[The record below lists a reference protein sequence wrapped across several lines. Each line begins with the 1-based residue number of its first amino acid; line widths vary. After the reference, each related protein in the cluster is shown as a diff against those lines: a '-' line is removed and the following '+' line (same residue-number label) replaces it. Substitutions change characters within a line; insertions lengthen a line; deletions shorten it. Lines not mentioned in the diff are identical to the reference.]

1 MLETPFP
8 PKEKVQIETA
18 RTPWQLLV
26 SITAETSL
34 KLMQLR
40 EQLQRRGLRG
50 RALHPFDEHHG
61 IGVQRLT
68 CRPTHRN
75 RLKQWRPGASK
86 LSRSSHGPRDYKLLQ
101 LRTHRDQRLTRRTR
115 GTRQVRPK
123 GDGKTMSLISET
135 GAHAQGRQTF
145 MVSGGGVASSTAST
159 AAQEQASRA
168 FPLAAIT
175 GHGTL
180 KLSLMLAAVDPA
192 LGGVIIAGGRGTG
205 KSVLARGLHALLP
218 PIEVLDQESADVPA
232 GPGLNLD
239 PSRPEEWEENWRE
252 RLSNEPPSKVI
263 PAPFVQ
269 VPLGITEDRL
279 VGAVDVAASLAS
291 GSAVFQPGL
300 LAEAHRGV
308 LYVDELNLLDD
319 GIINLLLAAV
329 GAGENQVEREGLSL
343 SHPCRPLLIATYN
356 PEEGNVR
363 DHLLDRF
370 AIALSAN
377 QLVSTEERVEI
388 TNAVLSHGQCSRSFS
403 ERWKEETD
411 ALATQ
416 LLLARQWLPDVR
428 ISREQ
433 IEYLVTEALR
443 GGVEGHRSELYAVR
457 VARAHAALSGRE
469 QVEADDLQVAVA
481 LVIAPRASQLPPPDQ
496 QMEPP
501 PPPDAGEQNPENQP
515 PPPQGTDQDQTDSP
529 EDDSNDED
537 ENRED
542 DNREDDNRD
551 EDDDESDQD
560 EAPPSVPEEFM
571 LDPEAVSIDPDLL
584 LFNAAK
590 SKSGSS
596 GSRSVVLSDSRG
608 RYVKPMLP
616 RGPVRRIA
624 VDATL
629 RAAAPYQKARRERHP
644 GRNVIV
650 EESDLRAKLLQRQAG
665 ALVIFLVDASGSMA
679 LNRMQSAKGAVIRLL
694 TEAYENRDEV
704 ALIPFRG
711 DQAEVL
717 LPPTR
722 SITAARRR
730 LESMP
735 CGGGSPLAHG
745 LTQAARVGANALA
758 TGDLGQVV
766 VVAIT
771 DGRGN
776 VPLSTSLGQP
786 ELEGEEKPDLKQEVL
801 DVATRYRMLGIKLL
815 VIDTERKFIG
825 SGMGKDLA
833 EAAGGKYVQLPKASD
848 QAIAAIAM
856 DAINAVT

>member
-1 MLETPFP
+1 
-8 PKEKVQIETA
+8 
-18 RTPWQLLV
+18 
-26 SITAETSL
+26 
-34 KLMQLR
+34 
-40 EQLQRRGLRG
+40 
-50 RALHPFDEHHG
+50 
-61 IGVQRLT
+61 
-68 CRPTHRN
+68 
-75 RLKQWRPGASK
+75 
-86 LSRSSHGPRDYKLLQ
+86 
-101 LRTHRDQRLTRRTR
+101 
-115 GTRQVRPK
+115 
-123 GDGKTMSLISET
+123 
-135 GAHAQGRQTF
+135 
-145 MVSGGGVASSTAST
+145 MVSGGVAAAGGVTTS
-159 AAQEQASRA
+159 AAQDQASRA

-180 KLSLMLAAVDPA
+180 KLAMLLAAVDPG

-218 PIEVLDQESADVPA
+218 PIDVLDVDGGDAPQSH
-232 GPGLNLD
+232 GRNLD
-239 PSRPEEWEENWRE
+239 PQRPEEWDENARRRIMALGGNPDATGPE
-252 RLSNEPPSKVI
+252 ALLPTKVL

-269 VPLGITEDRL
+269 VPLGVTEDRL
-279 VGAVDVAASLAS
+279 VGAVDVAASLS
-291 GSAVFQPGL
+291 TGTAVFQPGL

-319 GIINLLLAAV
+319 GIVNLMLAAV
-329 GAGENQVEREGLSL
+329 GSGENQVEREGLSL

-356 PEEGNVR
+356 PEEGAVR

-370 AIALSAN
+370 AIALSAD
-377 QLVSTEERVEI
+377 QLVSIEQRVEI
-388 TNAVLSHGQCSRSFS
+388 TEAVLSHGQCSRSFA
-403 ERWKEETD
+403 EQWGEETE

-416 LLLARQWLPDVR
+416 LLLARQWLPDVQ
-428 ISREQ
+428 ISAEQ
-433 IEYLVTEALR
+433 IQYLVTEAIR

-457 VARAHAALSGRE
+457 VAKAHAALSGRDR
-469 QVEADDLQVAVA
+469 VEADDLQVAVR
-481 LVIAPRASQLPPPDQ
+481 LVIAPRALQLPPQDE

-501 PPPDAGEQNPENQP
+501 PPEDQQPPP
-515 PPPQGTDQDQTDSP
+515 PPPQGEESP
-529 EDDSNDED
+529 EDQEPPEDNQDDNDDDQDNDED
-537 ENRED
+537 D
-542 DNREDDNRD
+542 TP
-551 EDDDESDQD
+551 DDEP
-560 EAPPSVPEEFM
+560 PPSIPEEFM
-571 LDPEAVSIDPDLL
+571 LDPEAVAIDPDLL
-584 LFNAAK
+584 LFSSAKAK
-590 SKSGSS
+590 SGNS

-608 RYVKPMLP
+608 RYVKPILP

-629 RAAAPYQKARRERHP
+629 RAAAPYQKARRARQP
-644 GRNVIV
+644 DRAVIV
-650 EESDLRAKLLQRQAG
+650 EESDLRAKLLQRQSG

-786 ELEGEEKPDLKQEVL
+786 ELDGEEKPDLKQEVL
-801 DVATRYRMLGIKLL
+801 DVAARYRMLGIKLL

-856 DAINAVT
+856 EAINTVT

>member
-1 MLETPFP
+1 MTSNG
-8 PKEKVQIETA
+8 VIGTTA
-18 RTPWQLLV
+18 L
-26 SITAETSL
+26 
-34 KLMQLR
+34 
-40 EQLQRRGLRG
+40 
-50 RALHPFDEHHG
+50 D
-61 IGVQRLT
+61 
-68 CRPTHRN
+68 
-75 RLKQWRPGASK
+75 
-86 LSRSSHGPRDYKLLQ
+86 
-101 LRTHRDQRLTRRTR
+101 
-115 GTRQVRPK
+115 
-123 GDGKTMSLISET
+123 
-135 GAHAQGRQTF
+135 
-145 MVSGGGVASSTAST
+145 
-159 AAQEQASRA
+159 QASRA

-180 KLSLMLAAVDPA
+180 KLALLLAAVDPR

-218 PIEVLDQESADVPA
+218 PIDIVDLEAA
-232 GPGLNLD
+232 GDMKLPGRNLD
-239 PSRPEEWEENWRE
+239 PKNPQDWSE
-252 RLSNEPPSKVI
+252 RQQEPPTTVI
-263 PAPFVQ
+263 PAPFIQ
-269 VPLGITEDRL
+269 IPLGVTEDRL
-279 VGAVDVAASLAS
+279 VGSVDVTASLAS

-329 GAGENQVEREGLSL
+329 GSGENQVEREGLSL

-356 PEEGNVR
+356 PEEGAIR

-370 AIALSAN
+370 AIVLSAN
-377 QLVSTEERVEI
+377 QIVSTEQRVEI
-388 TNAVLSHGQCSRSFS
+388 TNAVLAHGQCSQSFS
-403 ERWKEETD
+403 DKWSEETD

-416 LLLARQWLPDVR
+416 LLLARQWLPDVQ
-428 ISREQ
+428 ISSEQ
-433 IEYLVTEALR
+433 VEYLVTEAIR

-457 VARAHAALSGRE
+457 AAKAHAALSGRD
-469 QVEADDLQVAVA
+469 QVEAEDLQVAVA
-481 LVIAPRASQLPPPDQ
+481 LVIAPRASQLPPPEQ

-501 PPPDAGEQNPENQP
+501 PPQDQQDQQP
-515 PPPQGTDQDQTDSP
+515 PPPPEGSGEEDEQESEEQEEEENNNDEDDSP
-529 EDDSNDED
+529 EE
-537 ENRED
+537 
-542 DNREDDNRD
+542 
-551 EDDDESDQD
+551 Q
-560 EAPPSVPEEFM
+560 APPSVPEEFM
-571 LDPEAVSIDPDLL
+571 LDPEAVAIDPDLL

-590 SKSGSS
+590 SKSGNS

-629 RAAAPYQKARRERHP
+629 RAAAPYQKARRARQP
-644 GRNVIV
+644 DRVVIV

-786 ELEGEEKPDLKQEVL
+786 VLEGEDKPDLKQEVL
-801 DVATRYRMLGIKLL
+801 DVATRYRMLGLKLL

-848 QAIAAIAM
+848 QAIAAVAM
-856 DAINAVT
+856 DALNTV

>member
-1 MLETPFP
+1 
-8 PKEKVQIETA
+8 
-18 RTPWQLLV
+18 
-26 SITAETSL
+26 
-34 KLMQLR
+34 
-40 EQLQRRGLRG
+40 
-50 RALHPFDEHHG
+50 
-61 IGVQRLT
+61 
-68 CRPTHRN
+68 
-75 RLKQWRPGASK
+75 
-86 LSRSSHGPRDYKLLQ
+86 
-101 LRTHRDQRLTRRTR
+101 
-115 GTRQVRPK
+115 
-123 GDGKTMSLISET
+123 
-135 GAHAQGRQTF
+135 
-145 MVSGGGVASSTAST
+145 MVSSGLAIKDD
-159 AAQEQASRA
+159 QATRA

-180 KLSLMLAAVDPA
+180 KLALLLAAVDPG
-192 LGGVIIAGGRGTG
+192 LGGVVIAGGRGTG

-218 PIEVLDQESADVPA
+218 PIDVLDAEGGV
-232 GPGLNLD
+232 GRNLD
-239 PSRPEEWEENWRE
+239 PQNPEEWDDATRE
-252 RLSNEPPSKVI
+252 SVSGEAPSTVI

-269 VPLGITEDRL
+269 IPLGITEDRL
-279 VGAVDVAASLAS
+279 VGAVDVAASLSS

-300 LAEAHRGV
+300 LADAHRGV

-319 GIINLLLAAV
+319 GIVNLMLAAV
-329 GAGENQVEREGLSL
+329 GSGENRVEREGLSL

-377 QLVSTEERVEI
+377 QLVSTEQRVEI
-388 TNAVLSHGQCSRSFS
+388 TNAVISHGQCSRSFA
-403 ERWKEETD
+403 EKWGEETD

-416 LLLARQWLPDVR
+416 LLLARQWLPDVQ
-428 ISREQ
+428 ISGEQ
-433 IEYLVTEALR
+433 IEYLVTEAIR

-457 VARAHAALSGRE
+457 VAKAHAALSGRD

-481 LVIAPRASQLPPPDQ
+481 LVIAPRASQMPPPDQ

-501 PPPDAGEQNPENQP
+501 PPQDQEPP
-515 PPPQGTDQDQTDSP
+515 PPPQDQGDQQQDNPPPPEGSGEEENEP
-529 EDDSNDED
+529 PEDNSEDDST
-537 ENRED
+537 
-542 DNREDDNRD
+542 
-551 EDDDESDQD
+551 DDDEGDDEEDQ
-560 EAPPSVPEEFM
+560 APPAVPEEFM
-571 LDPEAVSIDPDLL
+571 LDPEAIEVDPDLL

-590 SKSGSS
+590 AKSGNS

-629 RAAAPYQKARRERHP
+629 RAAAPYQKIRREREP
-644 GRNVIV
+644 GRSVIV
-650 EESDLRAKLLQRQAG
+650 EEGDLRAKLLQRKAG
-665 ALVIFLVDASGSMA
+665 ALVVFLVDASGSMA

-801 DVATRYRMLGIKLL
+801 DVAARYRMLGIKLL

-848 QAIAAIAM
+848 QAIAAVAM
-856 DAINAVT
+856 DAISNI

>member
-1 MLETPFP
+1 
-8 PKEKVQIETA
+8 
-18 RTPWQLLV
+18 
-26 SITAETSL
+26 
-34 KLMQLR
+34 
-40 EQLQRRGLRG
+40 
-50 RALHPFDEHHG
+50 
-61 IGVQRLT
+61 
-68 CRPTHRN
+68 
-75 RLKQWRPGASK
+75 
-86 LSRSSHGPRDYKLLQ
+86 
-101 LRTHRDQRLTRRTR
+101 
-115 GTRQVRPK
+115 
-123 GDGKTMSLISET
+123 
-135 GAHAQGRQTF
+135 
-145 MVSGGGVASSTAST
+145 
-159 AAQEQASRA
+159 
-168 FPLAAIT
+168 
-175 GHGTL
+175 
-180 KLSLMLAAVDPA
+180 
-192 LGGVIIAGGRGTG
+192 
-205 KSVLARGLHALLP
+205 
-218 PIEVLDQESADVPA
+218 
-232 GPGLNLD
+232 
-239 PSRPEEWEENWRE
+239 
-252 RLSNEPPSKVI
+252 VI

-269 VPLGITEDRL
+269 IPLGITEDRL
-279 VGAVDVAASLAS
+279 VGAVDVAASLSS

-300 LAEAHRGV
+300 LADAHRGV

-319 GIINLLLAAV
+319 GIVNLMLAAV
-329 GAGENQVEREGLSL
+329 GSGENRVEREGLSL

-377 QLVSTEERVEI
+377 QLVSTEQRVEI
-388 TNAVLSHGQCSRSFS
+388 TNAVISHGQCSRSFAEKWS
-403 ERWKEETD
+403 EETD

-416 LLLARQWLPDVR
+416 LLLARQWLPDVQ
-428 ISREQ
+428 ISSEQ
-433 IEYLVTEALR
+433 IEYLVTEAIR

-457 VARAHAALSGRE
+457 VAKAHAALSGRD

-481 LVIAPRASQLPPPDQ
+481 LVIAPRASQMPPPDQ

-501 PPPDAGEQNPENQP
+501 PPQDQEPP
-515 PPPQGTDQDQTDSP
+515 PPPQDQGDQQQENPPPPPEGSGEEENDPP
-529 EDDSNDED
+529 EDNSD
-537 ENRED
+537 D
-542 DNREDDNRD
+542 DNT
-551 EDDDESDQD
+551 DDDEGDGEEDQ
-560 EAPPSVPEEFM
+560 APPAVPEEFM
-571 LDPEAVSIDPDLL
+571 LDPEAIEVDPDLL

-590 SKSGSS
+590 AKSGNS

-629 RAAAPYQKARRERHP
+629 RAAAPYQRIRREREP
-644 GRNVIV
+644 GRSVIV
-650 EESDLRAKLLQRQAG
+650 EEGDLRAKLLQRKAG
-665 ALVIFLVDASGSMA
+665 ALVVFLVDASGSMA

-801 DVATRYRMLGIKLL
+801 DVAARYRMLGIKLL

-848 QAIAAIAM
+848 QAIAAVAM
-856 DAINAVT
+856 DAISNI

>member
-1 MLETPFP
+1 M
-8 PKEKVQIETA
+8 V
-18 RTPWQLLV
+18 
-26 SITAETSL
+26 
-34 KLMQLR
+34 
-40 EQLQRRGLRG
+40 
-50 RALHPFDEHHG
+50 
-61 IGVQRLT
+61 
-68 CRPTHRN
+68 
-75 RLKQWRPGASK
+75 AS
-86 LSRSSHGPRDYKLLQ
+86 
-101 LRTHRDQRLTRRTR
+101 
-115 GTRQVRPK
+115 
-123 GDGKTMSLISET
+123 
-135 GAHAQGRQTF
+135 
-145 MVSGGGVASSTAST
+145 GVAVTDDRAT
-159 AAQEQASRA
+159 RA

-180 KLSLMLAAVDPA
+180 KLALLLAAVDPG
-192 LGGVIIAGGRGTG
+192 LGGVVIAGGRGTG

-218 PIEVLDQESADVPA
+218 PIDILDVDNGV
-232 GPGLNLD
+232 GRNLD
-239 PSRPEEWEENWRE
+239 PLNPEEWDAATRE
-252 RLSNEPPSKVI
+252 TISGDAPSRVI

-269 VPLGITEDRL
+269 IPLGITEDRL
-279 VGAVDVAASLAS
+279 VGAVDVTASLAS

-300 LAEAHRGV
+300 LADAHRGV

-319 GIINLLLAAV
+319 GIVNLMLAAV
-329 GAGENQVEREGLSL
+329 GSGENRVEREGLSL

-377 QLVSTEERVEI
+377 QLVSTEQRVEI
-388 TNAVLSHGQCSRSFS
+388 TNAVISHGQCSRSFA
-403 ERWKEETD
+403 ETWREETD

-416 LLLARQWLPDVR
+416 LLLARQWLPDVQ

-433 IEYLVTEALR
+433 IEYLVTEAIR

-457 VARAHAALSGRE
+457 VARAHAALSGRDR
-469 QVEADDLQVAVA
+469 VEADDLQVAVA
-481 LVIAPRASQLPPPDQ
+481 LVIAPRASQMPPPDQ

-501 PPPDAGEQNPENQP
+501 PPPQDQGDQQNEQDNP
-515 PPPQGTDQDQTDSP
+515 PPPPEGSGEEENDPPEDTS
-529 EDDSNDED
+529 EDDSS
-537 ENRED
+537 
-542 DNREDDNRD
+542 
-551 EDDDESDQD
+551 DDDEGDGEEDQT
-560 EAPPSVPEEFM
+560 PPAVPEEFM
-571 LDPEAVSIDPDLL
+571 LDPEAIDVDPDLL

-590 SKSGSS
+590 AKSGNS

-629 RAAAPYQKARRERHP
+629 RAAAPYQKIRREREP
-644 GRNVIV
+644 GRTVIV
-650 EESDLRAKLLQRQAG
+650 EEGDLRAKLLQRKAG
-665 ALVIFLVDASGSMA
+665 ALVVFLVDASGSMA

-786 ELEGEEKPDLKQEVL
+786 VLDGDEKPDLKQEVL
-801 DVATRYRMLGIKLL
+801 DVASRYRMLGIKLL

-833 EAAGGKYVQLPKASD
+833 EAAGGRYVQLPKASD
-848 QAIAAIAM
+848 QAIAAVAL
-856 DAINAVT
+856 DAINGI

>member
-1 MLETPFP
+1 M
-8 PKEKVQIETA
+8 
-18 RTPWQLLV
+18 
-26 SITAETSL
+26 
-34 KLMQLR
+34 
-40 EQLQRRGLRG
+40 
-50 RALHPFDEHHG
+50 
-61 IGVQRLT
+61 
-68 CRPTHRN
+68 
-75 RLKQWRPGASK
+75 
-86 LSRSSHGPRDYKLLQ
+86 
-101 LRTHRDQRLTRRTR
+101 
-115 GTRQVRPK
+115 
-123 GDGKTMSLISET
+123 
-135 GAHAQGRQTF
+135 
-145 MVSGGGVASSTAST
+145 VASGVTSNGVIST
-159 AAQEQASRA
+159 AALDQASRA

-180 KLSLMLAAVDPA
+180 KLALLLAAVDPG

-218 PIEVLDQESADVPA
+218 PIDVVDLEAA
-232 GPGLNLD
+232 GETKLPGRNLD
-239 PSRPEEWEENWRE
+239 PNSAQDWGE
-252 RLSNEPPSKVI
+252 RQPDPPTAVI
-263 PAPFVQ
+263 PAPFIQ
-269 VPLGITEDRL
+269 IPLGVTEDRL
-279 VGAVDVAASLAS
+279 VGSVDVAASLAS
-291 GSAVFQPGL
+291 GSPVFQPGL

-329 GAGENQVEREGLSL
+329 GSGENQVEREGLSL

-356 PEEGNVR
+356 PEEGAIR

-370 AIALSAN
+370 AIVLSAN
-377 QLVSTEERVEI
+377 QIVSTEQRVEI
-388 TNAVLSHGQCSRSFS
+388 TNAVLAHGQCSRSFS
-403 ERWKEETD
+403 DQWSEETD

-416 LLLARQWLPDVR
+416 LLLARQWLPDVQ
-428 ISREQ
+428 ISSEQ
-433 IEYLVTEALR
+433 IEYLVTEAIR

-457 VARAHAALSGRE
+457 AAKAHAALSGRD

-481 LVIAPRASQLPPPDQ
+481 LVIVPRASQLPPPEQ

-501 PPPDAGEQNPENQP
+501 PPQEQQPPEDQQP
-515 PPPQGTDQDQTDSP
+515 PPEGSGEEDEQESEEPEDEDNSEQDDEDDSP
-529 EDDSNDED
+529 EE
-537 ENRED
+537 
-542 DNREDDNRD
+542 
-551 EDDDESDQD
+551 Q
-560 EAPPSVPEEFM
+560 APPSVPEEFM
-571 LDPEAVSIDPDLL
+571 LDPEAVAIDPDLL

-590 SKSGSS
+590 SKSGNS

-629 RAAAPYQKARRERHP
+629 RAAAPYQKARRARQP
-644 GRNVIV
+644 DRVVIV

-786 ELEGEEKPDLKQEVL
+786 VLEGEDKPDLKQEVL
-801 DVATRYRMLGIKLL
+801 DVATRYRMLGLKLL

-848 QAIAAIAM
+848 QAIAAVAM
-856 DAINAVT
+856 DALNAV

>member
-1 MLETPFP
+1 M
-8 PKEKVQIETA
+8 
-18 RTPWQLLV
+18 
-26 SITAETSL
+26 
-34 KLMQLR
+34 
-40 EQLQRRGLRG
+40 
-50 RALHPFDEHHG
+50 
-61 IGVQRLT
+61 
-68 CRPTHRN
+68 
-75 RLKQWRPGASK
+75 
-86 LSRSSHGPRDYKLLQ
+86 
-101 LRTHRDQRLTRRTR
+101 
-115 GTRQVRPK
+115 
-123 GDGKTMSLISET
+123 
-135 GAHAQGRQTF
+135 
-145 MVSGGGVASSTAST
+145 VASGVTSDGVIST
-159 AAQEQASRA
+159 AALDQASRA

-180 KLSLMLAAVDPA
+180 KLALLLAAVDPG

-218 PIEVLDQESADVPA
+218 PIDVVDLEAA
-232 GPGLNLD
+232 GETKLPGRNLD
-239 PSRPEEWEENWRE
+239 PQDAQDWGEQQQN
-252 RLSNEPPSKVI
+252 PPTTVI
-263 PAPFVQ
+263 PAPFIQ
-269 VPLGITEDRL
+269 IPLGVTEDRL
-279 VGAVDVAASLAS
+279 VGSVDVTASLAS
-291 GSAVFQPGL
+291 GSPVFQPGL

-329 GAGENQVEREGLSL
+329 GSGENQVEREGLSL

-356 PEEGNVR
+356 PEEGAIR

-370 AIALSAN
+370 AIVLSAN
-377 QLVSTEERVEI
+377 QIVSTEQRVEI
-388 TNAVLSHGQCSRSFS
+388 TNAVLAHGQCSRSFS
-403 ERWKEETD
+403 DKWSEDTD

-416 LLLARQWLPDVR
+416 LLLARQWLPDVQ
-428 ISREQ
+428 ISGDQ
-433 IEYLVTEALR
+433 IKYLVTEAIR

-457 VARAHAALSGRE
+457 AAKAHAALSGRD
-469 QVEADDLQVAVA
+469 QVEAEDLQVAVA
-481 LVIAPRASQLPPPDQ
+481 LVIAPRASQLPPPEQ

-501 PPPDAGEQNPENQP
+501 PAQDQQP
-515 PPPQGTDQDQTDSP
+515 PPPPEGSGEEEEQDGDDQDSEDQESEDNDDDDSP
-529 EDDSNDED
+529 EE
-537 ENRED
+537 
-542 DNREDDNRD
+542 
-551 EDDDESDQD
+551 Q
-560 EAPPSVPEEFM
+560 APPSVPEEFM
-571 LDPEAVSIDPDLL
+571 LDPEAVAIDPDLL

-590 SKSGSS
+590 SKSGNS

-608 RYVKPMLP
+608 RYVKPILP

-629 RAAAPYQKARRERHP
+629 RAAAPYQKARRARQP
-644 GRNVIV
+644 DRLVIV

-786 ELEGEEKPDLKQEVL
+786 VLEGEEKPDLKQEVL
-801 DVATRYRMLGIKLL
+801 DVATRYRMLGLKLL

-848 QAIAAIAM
+848 QAIAAVAM
-856 DAINAVT
+856 DALNTV

>member
-1 MLETPFP
+1 M
-8 PKEKVQIETA
+8 
-18 RTPWQLLV
+18 
-26 SITAETSL
+26 
-34 KLMQLR
+34 
-40 EQLQRRGLRG
+40 
-50 RALHPFDEHHG
+50 
-61 IGVQRLT
+61 
-68 CRPTHRN
+68 
-75 RLKQWRPGASK
+75 
-86 LSRSSHGPRDYKLLQ
+86 
-101 LRTHRDQRLTRRTR
+101 
-115 GTRQVRPK
+115 
-123 GDGKTMSLISET
+123 
-135 GAHAQGRQTF
+135 
-145 MVSGGGVASSTAST
+145 VASSVAVKDD
-159 AAQEQASRA
+159 QASRA

-180 KLSLMLAAVDPA
+180 KLALLLAAVDPG

-218 PIEVLDQESADVPA
+218 PIDVLDPEAAGLAS
-232 GPGLNLD
+232 GPGRNLD
-239 PSRPEEWEENWRE
+239 PSRAEEWDAATRE
-252 RLSNEPPSKVI
+252 QLSTEPPSRVI

-279 VGAVDVAASLAS
+279 VGAVDVTASLSS
-291 GSAVFQPGL
+291 GSPVFQPGL

-319 GIINLLLAAV
+319 GIVNLLLAAV

-343 SHPCRPLLIATYN
+343 RHPCRPLLIATYN

-377 QLVSTEERVEI
+377 QLVSTEQRVEI
-388 TNAVLSHGQCSRSFS
+388 TNAVLSHGQCSRSFA

-416 LLLARQWLPDVR
+416 LLLARQWLPDVQ

-433 IEYLVTEALR
+433 VEYLVTEAIR

-457 VARAHAALSGRE
+457 VAKAHAALSGRD

-501 PPPDAGEQNPENQP
+501 PPPEQPDDQTP
-515 PPPQGTDQDQTDSP
+515 PPPDSGEQTNDDTPPPP
-529 EDDSNDED
+529 EGSGED
-537 ENRED
+537 ENDPPEDSSDDD
-542 DNREDDNRD
+542 DNN
-551 EDDDESDQD
+551 DDDEDSEQD

-571 LDPEAVSIDPDLL
+571 LDPEAVAIDPDLL

-590 SKSGSS
+590 SKSGNS

-629 RAAAPYQKARRERHP
+629 RAAAPYQKARRARQP
-644 GRNVIV
+644 DRTVIV
-650 EESDLRAKLLQRQAG
+650 EEADLRAKLLQRQAG

-786 ELEGEEKPDLKQEVL
+786 ELEGDEKPDLKQEVL
-801 DVATRYRMLGIKLL
+801 DVASRYRMLGLKLL

-848 QAIAAIAM
+848 QAIAAVAM
-856 DAINAVT
+856 EAINAVT

>member
-1 MLETPFP
+1 M
-8 PKEKVQIETA
+8 
-18 RTPWQLLV
+18 
-26 SITAETSL
+26 
-34 KLMQLR
+34 
-40 EQLQRRGLRG
+40 
-50 RALHPFDEHHG
+50 
-61 IGVQRLT
+61 
-68 CRPTHRN
+68 
-75 RLKQWRPGASK
+75 
-86 LSRSSHGPRDYKLLQ
+86 
-101 LRTHRDQRLTRRTR
+101 
-115 GTRQVRPK
+115 
-123 GDGKTMSLISET
+123 
-135 GAHAQGRQTF
+135 
-145 MVSGGGVASSTAST
+145 VASGT
-159 AAQEQASRA
+159 AASATGTSDAAARA

-180 KLSLMLAAVDPA
+180 KLALLLAAVDPG
-192 LGGVIIAGGRGTG
+192 LGGVVIAGGRGTG

-218 PIEVLDQESADVPA
+218 PIDVLDLGTPGPGQPLPA
-232 GPGLNLD
+232 GLNIDPLRPDDWDAATRRRLTELGAD
-239 PSRPEEWEENWRE
+239 PSGGDPGALLPTR
-252 RLSNEPPSKVI
+252 VI

-279 VGAVDVAASLAS
+279 VGSVDVTASLAS
-291 GSAVFQPGL
+291 GQAVFQPGL

-319 GIINLLLAAV
+319 NITNLLLAAV
-329 GAGENQVEREGLSL
+329 GSGENRIEREGLSL
-343 SHPCRPLLIATYN
+343 SHPCRCLLIATFN
-356 PEEGNVR
+356 PEEGAVR

-370 AIALSAN
+370 AICLSAN
-377 QLVSTEERVEI
+377 QVLELEQRVEI
-388 TNAVLSHGQCSRSFS
+388 SRSAM
-403 ERWKEETD
+403 EHAETSDSFRAKWQEDSD

-416 LLLARQWLPDVR
+416 LLLARQWLPDVQ

-433 IEYLVTEALR
+433 IAYLVNEALR

-457 VARAHAALSGRE
+457 VARAHAALSGRDR
-469 QVEADDLQVAVA
+469 VEADDLQVAVR
-481 LVIAPRASQLPPPDQ
+481 LVIAPRASQLPPPDPEQ
-496 QMEPP
+496 PLEPP
-501 PPPDAGEQNPENQP
+501 PPP
-515 PPPQGTDQDQTDSP
+515 PPPQGEQPP
-529 EDDSNDED
+529 EEPEPPENEQEPDEPDDDSDEPD
-537 ENRED
+537 
-542 DNREDDNRD
+542 
-551 EDDDESDQD
+551 DQD
-560 EAPPSVPEEFM
+560 ETPEDQPPPQVPEEFL
-571 LDPEAVSIDPDLL
+571 LDPEAVAIDPDLL
-584 LFNAAK
+584 LFGAAK
-590 SKSGSS
+590 AKTGGS
-596 GSRSVVLSDSRG
+596 GSRAVVFSDSRG

-616 RGPVRRIA
+616 RGPVKRIA

-629 RAAAPYQKARRERHP
+629 RAAAPYQKSRREREPH
-644 GRNVIV
+644 RKVVV
-650 EESDLRAKLLQRQAG
+650 EDGDLRAKQLQRKAG

-711 DQAEVL
+711 EQAEVL

-745 LTQAARVGANALA
+745 LSQAARVGANALA

-776 VPLSTSLGQP
+776 VPLSRSLGQP
-786 ELEGEEKPDLKQEVL
+786 QLEGEDPVDLKEEVKQ
-801 DVATRYRMLGIKLL
+801 VASRYRALGIKLL

-856 DAINAVT
+856 EAISGV

>member
-1 MLETPFP
+1 M
-8 PKEKVQIETA
+8 V
-18 RTPWQLLV
+18 
-26 SITAETSL
+26 
-34 KLMQLR
+34 
-40 EQLQRRGLRG
+40 
-50 RALHPFDEHHG
+50 
-61 IGVQRLT
+61 
-68 CRPTHRN
+68 
-75 RLKQWRPGASK
+75 AS
-86 LSRSSHGPRDYKLLQ
+86 
-101 LRTHRDQRLTRRTR
+101 
-115 GTRQVRPK
+115 
-123 GDGKTMSLISET
+123 
-135 GAHAQGRQTF
+135 
-145 MVSGGGVASSTAST
+145 GVAVTNDRAT
-159 AAQEQASRA
+159 RA

-180 KLSLMLAAVDPA
+180 KLALLLAAVDPG
-192 LGGVIIAGGRGTG
+192 LGGVVIAGGRGTG

-218 PIEVLDQESADVPA
+218 PIDILDAEGGV
-232 GPGLNLD
+232 GRNLD
-239 PSRPEEWEENWRE
+239 PQNREEWDDATRE
-252 RLSNEPPSKVI
+252 QISGDPPSTVI

-269 VPLGITEDRL
+269 IPLGITEDRL

-300 LAEAHRGV
+300 LADAHRGV

-319 GIINLLLAAV
+319 GIVNLMLAAV
-329 GAGENQVEREGLSL
+329 GSGENRVEREGLSL

-356 PEEGNVR
+356 PEEGNIR

-377 QLVSTEERVEI
+377 QLVSTEQRVEI
-388 TNAVLSHGQCSRSFS
+388 TNAVLSHGQCSRSFA
-403 ERWKEETD
+403 ETWREETD
-411 ALATQ
+411 ALSTQ
-416 LLLARQWLPDVR
+416 LLLARQWLPDVQ

-433 IEYLVTEALR
+433 IEYLVTEAIR

-457 VARAHAALSGRE
+457 VARAHAALSGRDR
-469 QVEADDLQVAVA
+469 VEADDLQVAVA
-481 LVIAPRASQLPPPDQ
+481 LVIAPRASQMPPPEQ

-501 PPPDAGEQNPENQP
+501 PPQDQEPP
-515 PPPQGTDQDQTDSP
+515 PPPQGDQQNEPDNPPPPPPEGSDNEENDPPEDNS
-529 EDDSNDED
+529 EDDST
-537 ENRED
+537 
-542 DNREDDNRD
+542 
-551 EDDDESDQD
+551 DDDEGDGEEDQT
-560 EAPPSVPEEFM
+560 PPAVPEEFM
-571 LDPEAVSIDPDLL
+571 LDPEAIDVDPDLL

-590 SKSGSS
+590 AKSGNS

-629 RAAAPYQKARRERHP
+629 RAAAPYQKIRREREP
-644 GRNVIV
+644 GRTVIV
-650 EESDLRAKLLQRQAG
+650 EEGDLRAKLLQRKAG
-665 ALVIFLVDASGSMA
+665 ALVVFLVDASGSMA

-786 ELEGEEKPDLKQEVL
+786 VLEGEEKPDLKQEVL
-801 DVATRYRMLGIKLL
+801 DVAARYRMLGIKLL

-848 QAIAAIAM
+848 QAIAAVAM
-856 DAINAVT
+856 DAINTI

>member
-1 MLETPFP
+1 M
-8 PKEKVQIETA
+8 
-18 RTPWQLLV
+18 
-26 SITAETSL
+26 
-34 KLMQLR
+34 
-40 EQLQRRGLRG
+40 
-50 RALHPFDEHHG
+50 
-61 IGVQRLT
+61 
-68 CRPTHRN
+68 
-75 RLKQWRPGASK
+75 
-86 LSRSSHGPRDYKLLQ
+86 
-101 LRTHRDQRLTRRTR
+101 
-115 GTRQVRPK
+115 
-123 GDGKTMSLISET
+123 
-135 GAHAQGRQTF
+135 
-145 MVSGGGVASSTAST
+145 VASGVTSNGVISTASLD
-159 AAQEQASRA
+159 QASRA

-180 KLSLMLAAVDPA
+180 KLALLLAAVDPG

-218 PIEVLDQESADVPA
+218 PIDIVDLEAA
-232 GPGLNLD
+232 GETKLPGRNLD
-239 PSRPEEWEENWRE
+239 PQDAQDWGE
-252 RLSNEPPSKVI
+252 RQQDPPTTVI
-263 PAPFVQ
+263 PAPFIQ
-269 VPLGITEDRL
+269 IPLGVTEDRL
-279 VGAVDVAASLAS
+279 VGSVDVTASLAG
-291 GSAVFQPGL
+291 GSAIFQPGL

-329 GAGENQVEREGLSL
+329 GSGENQVEREGLSL

-356 PEEGNVR
+356 PEEGAIR

-370 AIALSAN
+370 AIVLSAN
-377 QLVSTEERVEI
+377 QIVSTEQRVEI
-388 TNAVLSHGQCSRSFS
+388 TNAVLAHGQCSRSFS
-403 ERWKEETD
+403 EQWSEETD

-416 LLLARQWLPDVR
+416 LLLARQWLPDVKV
-428 ISREQ
+428 SSEQ
-433 IEYLVTEALR
+433 IEYLVTEAIR

-457 VARAHAALSGRE
+457 AAKAHAALSGRD
-469 QVEADDLQVAVA
+469 QVEAEDLQVAVA
-481 LVIAPRASQLPPPDQ
+481 LVIAPRASQMPPPDQ

-501 PPPDAGEQNPENQP
+501 PPQEQQPPQDQEP
-515 PPPQGTDQDQTDSP
+515 PPPPEGSGDEEEQDSEEQDS
-529 EDDSNDED
+529 
-537 ENRED
+537 
-542 DNREDDNRD
+542 DDNRD
-551 EDDDESDQD
+551 QDDNEDDDDSPEEQ
-560 EAPPSVPEEFM
+560 APPSVPEEFM
-571 LDPEAVSIDPDLL
+571 LDPEAVAIDPDLL

-590 SKSGSS
+590 SKSGNS

-629 RAAAPYQKARRERHP
+629 RAAAPYQKARRARQP
-644 GRNVIV
+644 DRVVIV

-786 ELEGEEKPDLKQEVL
+786 VLEGEEKPDLKQEVL
-801 DVATRYRMLGIKLL
+801 DVASRYRMLGLKLL

-848 QAIAAIAM
+848 QAIAAVAM
-856 DAINAVT
+856 DALNSV